1 MGSGEDREV
10 KPDLDEAELLSA
22 FDPAHS
28 PLVEL
33 GQRIGP
39 EALNCVLEVLGGE
52 KRHVPTRENFWASVQ
67 REIRDQ
73 EIRARFNGRNLHQLA
88 DEYHL
93 HWRMIYRI
101 VSR

>member
-1 MGSGEDREV
+1 VGSGEDREI
-10 KPDLDEAELLSA
+10 KTDLDEAELLSA
-22 FDPAHS
+22 FDPDHS

-39 EALNCVLEVLGGE
+39 DALNCVLEVLGGE
-52 KRHVPTRENFWASVQ
+52 KRHVPTRENFWAAVQ
-67 REIRDQ
+67 REIRDH
-73 EIRARFNGRNLHQLA
+73 EIRARFNGRNVRQLA
-88 DEYHL
+88 AEYGL